1 VTPESLFRFAP
12 LAIALPVAGLLLN
25 LAFGRRLGERFAG
38 TVGCA
43 AVVLAFVVSLLQAVA
58 LGGAPQGVIL
68 PIADWI
74 DIGRLHVAWALQ
86 IDTLAVTMMLVVTGV
101 GSLIHIYAT
110 AYMHDDVRFNGDP
123 RRYTRFFVY
132 FNLFIASMLI
142 LVTGD
147 SFLTLF
153 VGWEGVGLCS
163 YLLIGFWYEKG
174 ADGIGNA
181 WAGKKA
187 FVTNR
192 VGDAGFLIGLFLI
205 FTTFG
210 TLNFHEVFAQAEA
223 GGAALTG
230 VLTVITLCLL
240 IGATGK
246 SAQIPLYVWLPD
258 AMAGPTPVSAL
269 IHAAT
274 MVTAGIYMIVRSNVL
289 FSLAPATSSAVAWI
303 GALTA
308 LFAATIAVGQYDI
321 KRVLAYSTISQ
332 LGFMVAAAGLGA
344 YTAAIF
350 HLVGHAFFKAL
361 LFLGAGSVILG
372 IEHAHHRASHPEGD
386 PGGDRASHP
395 GGNRATSSLRATEGH
410 PGGGHAGQGE
420 LHGSPFDPQD
430 MRNMGGMW
438 RRMPVTHI
446 VYVIGALALAGL
458 PPLVGFFSKDEIL
471 VDAFIVNK
479 PIYVLLV
486 ATALLT
492 AFYTGRQLFLVF
504 YGAPRSEPAAHAQ
517 ESPPL
522 ITVPLMALAALSVLG
537 GFLNLPAG
545 LPASEQLFHWM
556 TQTIQHLHVVEPSLF
571 VAGLASGFTLVGLG
585 TAWLVY
591 GRSPLA
597 AGAADPLRRLLGP
610 VFVGMEHKWWVDE
623 LYDRLLLRPYVR
635 LSRFLA
641 ETVDQRWWH
650 DDFHERVILAGYNRL
665 SHWLAW
671 SFDLP
676 VIDGAANALGRA
688 TQSGAGGLRRLQSG
702 FVRTYALSILIGAVL
717 MLTYI
722 LLR

>member
-1 VTPESLFRFAP
+1 LSAETAFAVAP
-12 LAIALPVAGLLLN
+12 LAIAFPMVGLLLN
-25 LAFGRRLGERFAG
+25 LALGRRLGERF
-38 TVGCA
+38 VGVVACL
-43 AVVLAFVVSLLQAVA
+43 AVLLAFGVSLAQAAA
-58 LGGAPQGVIL
+58 LAGAPEGATV
-68 PIADWI
+68 PIASWI
-74 DIGRLHVAWALQ
+74 QVGTLHVDWALQ

-110 AYMHDDVRFNGDP
+110 AYMHEDVRFNEDP
-123 RRYTRFFVY
+123 GRYTRFFVY

-147 SFLTLF
+147 SYLTLF

-174 ADGIGNA
+174 KDGIGNA

-205 FTTFG
+205 FATFG
-210 TLNFHEVFAQAEA
+210 TLNFHQVFAQAEQ
-223 GGAALTG
+223 GGAALAG
-230 VLTVITLCLL
+230 VATVITLCLL

-274 MVTAGIYMIVRSNVL
+274 MVTAGVYMIVRSHAL
-289 FSLAPATSSAVAWI
+289 FALAPATANLVAWV
-303 GALTA
+303 GAATA

-372 IEHAHHRASHPEGD
+372 IEHAHHDASHAAAHQAGD
-386 PGGDRASHP
+386 SAGHSGGPA
-395 GGNRATSSLRATEGH
+395 AGH
-410 PGGGHAGQGE
+410 GAV
-420 LHGSPFDPQD
+420 FDPQD
-430 MRNMGGMW
+430 MRNMGGLAG
-438 RRMPVTHI
+438 RMRVTHI
-446 VYVIGALALAGL
+446 VYLIGALSLAGL

-471 VDAFIVNK
+471 VDAFRVNP
-479 PIYVLLV
+479 PIYVVLV
-486 ATALLT
+486 LAALLT
-492 AFYTGRQLFLVF
+492 AFYTGRQLMLVF
-504 YGAPRSEPAAHAQ
+504 YGRPRSDAAAHAH
-517 ESPPL
+517 ENPVLITGPL
-522 ITVPLMALAALSVLG
+522 IALAALTVIG
-537 GFLNLPAG
+537 GFINLPSG
-545 LPASEQLFHWM
+545 LPASERLFEWM
-556 TQTIQHLHVVEPSLF
+556 AHSIEHLHPVAPSVL
-571 VAGLASGFTLVGLG
+571 VAALASGFTLLGLG
-585 TAWLVY
+585 AAWLIY
-591 GRSPLA
+591 RGRPQDA
-597 AGAADPLRRLLGP
+597 AAPDPLRRLLGP
-610 VFVGMEHKWWVDE
+610 IFVGMENKWWVDE
-623 LYDRLLLRPYVR
+623 LYQRLFLQPYIR
-635 LSRFLA
+635 LSRWLA
-641 ETVDQRWWH
+641 ETVDWRWWH
-650 DDFHERVILAGYNRL
+650 DGFHDRVIAAGYNRL
-665 SHWLAW
+665 SRWLAW

-676 VIDGAANALGRA
+676 VIDGAANGLGRA
-688 TQSGAGGLRRLQSG
+688 TQAAAGGLRRLQSG
-702 FVRTYALSILIGAVL
+702 FVRTYALSILIGVVL